1 MRLRATRC
9 MRSAGKQPGMLRIR
23 FSGNPLNKLGFEIPV
38 SLRRAL
44 YSVSLADAMRYAKF
58 SRYTS
63 FKAERMAVA
72 LMSL

>member
-1 MRLRATRC
+1 
-9 MRSAGKQPGMLRIR
+9 MRSAGKQPGIPRIC
-23 FSGNPLNKLGFEIPV
+23 FSDNPLNKLGFEIPM

-63 FKAERMAVA
+63 FEAGQMAVA